1 MSTGFLNHFPLLPML
16 NISVKVLFGW
26 IMGACDAGGQP
37 LPQALSHRPQE
48 REGNEVGRMIYVKHE
63 VNNLL

>member
-1 MSTGFLNHFPLLPML
+1 ML
-16 NISVKVLFGW
+16 NIGVKVLFGW
-26 IMGACDAGGQP
+26 IAGACDAGGQP